1 MPSLATVV
9 SLGANVQEAR
19 DSKFERAAVIDGNQP
34 RSANRCRLTPLWPT
48 KAKCGGS
55 MHRVWLLL
63 GAICVIDSNSL
74 FLSPITRDVTASFE
88 GRSAEEV
95 MLASALYG
103 GGTAVSARAL
113 AP

>member
-1 MPSLATVV
+1 
-9 SLGANVQEAR
+9 
-19 DSKFERAAVIDGNQP
+19 
-34 RSANRCRLTPLWPT
+34 
-48 KAKCGGS
+48 

-95 MLASALYG
+95 TLASALYG

-113 AP
+113 APQADRVGLGRALIWSLGALGLVLFPSAMALSVW